1 MKFSNNSNPGDIAM
15 NIEQISLIAQQI
27 SFAFEDHFFNE
38 GKRGMFH
45 ALFDRYLAPVDPSG
59 RMEPYDAIVLLGR
72 QSPREFENMVKELKD
87 KDLICD

>member
-1 MKFSNNSNPGDIAM
+1 M

-38 GKRGMFH
+38 SKRGMFNEM
-45 ALFDRYLAPVDPSG
+45 FNRYLAQLDPSG

-72 QSPREFENMVKELKD
+72 QSPRELENMVQELKE
-87 KDLICD
+87 KDLISD